1 MLPRGIRARVRC
13 EFPTPATFAA
23 AIVIRAQN
31 ASCMSVGRGAGCAVT
46 AKVRVAHDAGIIFPH
61 FLWDAD
67 TVRGGC
73 CSPGTCWLFVM
84 GLVALVF
91 GVLPVCAV
99 AAEQAGVKVT
109 AIDIRGNKRI
119 ELPAI
124 AGRLTLKSGDPYTP
138 ENVRGQIKILYET
151 GFFEEVQVETESGTG
166 GMALTFLV
174 REKPFITEI
183 VFDGNKALS
192 DDKLKE
198 KITIKS
204 QAFLDQPQ
212 AKESAEK
219 IRLAYQGDGYFN
231 CGVIPVVQTLDKDR
245 KRLTFFIKEGEKARV
260 RTVHFDGLHAA
271 TKDEMFKVMS
281 TREWIPWYGLITQL
295 KLPSL
300 VSDAGVLKREEMNND
315 IERVKEV
322 LLNKGY
328 LNVRVGLP
336 TAELD
341 DEKKWFVVTYPVMEG
356 EPFTIGEIGFR
367 GNTVF
372 EDPELRQGLKMKEGE
387 IFQRQKL
394 RDEITRLN
402 DLYGGRGYSFADVSP
417 NVIPNTEE
425 RTASVVLT
433 IKEGEMM
440 RVRQINISGNEKTK
454 DNVVRRE
461 IRIDEQDVINTPAL
475 KRSFQRLNNLNFF
488 ETVEILPAQVGV
500 DKVDLNVRVKEKPT
514 GQFSVGGGF
523 STLDRLVAIADIT
536 EGNLGGNGWMG
547 RIRGQLGQQ
556 RTIGLIT
563 FRNPYVNDSLTSMQL
578 DVYRTATNYIS
589 WFETKTGASV
599 TLGRYLSEYT
609 SGSVS
614 LFAEELNFK
623 NPRPGICPDRFP
635 LVCSQLGNQS
645 TTGFRTSF
653 SRDTRDVFMDPR
665 TGWRATVGFDLG
677 TPYLGG
683 SNNFYKY
690 YMDVIHYTPLPFDTR
705 FSVRARYGA
714 AVGVENSPIPLTERF
729 YVGGINTMR
738 GFVFG
743 RAGPVTDSNSLLG
756 ASKQLIFNNDFIFT
770 ISADAKLNGVIFF
783 DYGKGFNDDEPLSS
797 KLRKTVGL
805 EGRWISPF
813 GPLRA
818 AYGINLD
825 PNPGERK
832 GVFEFTIG
840 TLF

>member
-1 MLPRGIRARVRC
+1 M
-13 EFPTPATFAA
+13 
-23 AIVIRAQN
+23 
-31 ASCMSVGRGAGCAVT
+31 
-46 AKVRVAHDAGIIFPH
+46 
-61 FLWDAD
+61 
-67 TVRGGC
+67 
-73 CSPGTCWLFVM
+73 
-84 GLVALVF
+84 ALVTLAC
-91 GVLPVCAV
+91 GLLPVRAV
-99 AAEQAGVKVT
+99 VAEQAGVKVT
-109 AIDIRGNKRI
+109 AIEIRGNKRI

-124 AGRLTLKSGDPYTP
+124 AGRLTLKPGDPYTP

-151 GFFEEVQVETESGTG
+151 GFFEDVQVETESGADG
-166 GMALTFLV
+166 VALAFLV

-183 VFDGNKALS
+183 VFDGNKELS

-231 CGVIPVVQTLDKDR
+231 CRVIPVVQTLDEDR
-245 KRLTFFIKEGEKARV
+245 KRLTFFVKEGDKARIK
-260 RTVHFDGLHAA
+260 TVNFDGLHAV
-271 TKDEMFKVMS
+271 TKNEMFKVMA

-295 KLPSL
+295 KVPSFF
-300 VSDAGVLKREEMNND
+300 SDAGVLKQEEMNND
-315 IERVKEV
+315 VERIKEI

-328 LNVRVGLP
+328 LNARVGLP
-336 TAELD
+336 TVDLSE
-341 DEKKWFVVTYPVMEG
+341 EKKWFVVTYAVTEG

-372 EDPELRQGLKMKEGE
+372 EDPELRQGLQMKEGE

-402 DLYGGRGYSFADVSP
+402 DLYGSKGYSFADVSP
-417 NVIPNTEE
+417 NVIPNMED
-425 RTASVVLT
+425 RTATIILT
-433 IKEGEMM
+433 LKEGEMM
-440 RVRQINISGNEKTK
+440 RIRQINIHGNEKTK
-454 DNVVRRE
+454 DNVIRRE
-461 IRIDEQDVINTPAL
+461 IRVDEQDVIDTPSL

-523 STLDRLVAIADIT
+523 STLDQLVAIADIT

-578 DVYRTATNYIS
+578 DVYRTATNY
-589 WFETKTGASV
+589 FTYYETKTGASV
-599 TLGRYLSEYT
+599 TLGRYLSEYA
-609 SGSVS
+609 SGTVS
-614 LFAEELNFK
+614 LVAEELNYK
-623 NPRPGICPDRFP
+623 NPQLGLCPDQSP
-635 LVCSQLGNQS
+635 LVCRQLGTQS
-645 TTGFRTSF
+645 TTGFRTSMF
-653 SRDTRDVFMDPR
+653 RDTRDYYTDPR
-665 TGWRATVGFDLG
+665 SGWRTSVGFDLG

-690 YMDVIHYTPLPFDTR
+690 TLDVMKYTPLPFDTR
-705 FSVRARYGA
+705 ISVRVRYGA
-714 AVGVENSPIPLTERF
+714 AVGLEGKPIPLTERYF
-729 YVGGINTMR
+729 VGGINTLR

-743 RAGPVTDSNSLLG
+743 RAGPVTASHTLLG
-756 ASKQLIFNNDFIFT
+756 ATKQLIFNNDFIFT
-770 ISADAKLNGVIFF
+770 ISPEAKLNGVIFF
-783 DYGKGFNDDEPLSS
+783 DYGKGFDDNEPLSF
-797 KLRKTVGL
+797 KLRKTAGL

-825 PNPGERK
+825 PHPGERK

-840 TLF
+840 SLF